1 MVLIIK
7 QFVIRMKIFS
17 TLQGGDILL
26 KLQMLLAE
34 KDSDSGGGRQGRQ
47 LSEFGY
53 AGAGRS
59 ERQRLGNFE
68 ECTLVGFEFKN
79 ETECTEVVEVDCYN
93 VNVTKYTVELR
104 ERCTSLVDQQCGVV
118 TNQVHCVYSGH
129 LKQSDEQESVH
140 FTQIFPFFDD

>member
-1 MVLIIK
+1 
-7 QFVIRMKIFS
+7 MKIFS
-17 TLQGGDILL
+17 ALQGGDILL

-34 KDSDSGGGRQGRQ
+34 KDSDSGAVRQGRQ
-47 LSEFGY
+47 LSEFGD
-53 AGAGRS
+53 AGAARS

-79 ETECTEVVEVDCYN
+79 ETECNEVVEVDCYN

-118 TNQVHCVYSGH
+118 TAQVHC
-129 LKQSDEQESVH
+129 
-140 FTQIFPFFDD
+140 TITT